1 MKVLNPFLLSGLFLA
16 GCATTVP
23 TEKVSAANSS
33 IRAAE
38 ELGAPKVPQAALHLQ
53 LAKEE
58 TGHAEKLIKDG
69 DPEGA
74 TGLLMR
80 AQADAELAVAE
91 AREAPM
97 KVEAQQEIERAR
109 ALQQQTR

>member
-1 MKVLNPFLLSGLFLA
+1 MKILNPFLIAGVFAA
-16 GCATTVP
+16 GCAATVP
-23 TEKVSAANSS
+23 AEKIAAADSS

-58 TGHAEKLIKDG
+58 TGLAEKLIKDG
-69 DPEGA
+69 NPKRAEGIL
-74 TGLLMR
+74 TR

-97 KVEAQQEIERAR
+97 KVEAQQEMERAR
-109 ALQQQTR
+109 ALQQKL